1 MIGFAAFKLLISIG
15 ILLPLRLLT
24 RVRQAVDKRQ
34 STPEYNRY
42 GVGRQLLSCVRPG
55 MQGRPYG
62 AAIYQRKGLH
72 VALPRFP

>member
-55 MQGRPYG
+55 MLGRPYD
-62 AAIYQRKGLH
+62 AAIHQRKGLH